1 MNISLTKDLEK
12 LIEKKVKSGFYQNR
26 SEVVR
31 DALRHLEENSEP
43 EWLEQ
48 KIQEGLNS
56 GPATP
61 MTKADWDGIR
71 ERGLKRIA
79 ANKKNGRHHQKA

>member
-12 LIEKKVKSGFYQNR
+12 LIEKKVKSGLYENP
-26 SEVVR
+26 SDVVR

-48 KIQEGLNS
+48 KIEEGLK
-56 GPATP
+56 GPFTT
-61 MTKADWDGIR
+61 MSKKDWKNIR
-71 ERGLKRIA
+71 QRGMAKLKLLE
-79 ANKKNGRHHQKA
+79 KKK

>member
-12 LIEKKVKSGFYQNR
+12 LIEKKVKSGLYQNP
-26 SEVVR
+26 SDVVR

-48 KIQEGLNS
+48 KIQEGLK
-56 GPATP
+56 GPFTP

-71 ERGLKRIA
+71 ERGLKRMA
-79 ANKKNGRHHQKA
+79 AKKNRISNFIR